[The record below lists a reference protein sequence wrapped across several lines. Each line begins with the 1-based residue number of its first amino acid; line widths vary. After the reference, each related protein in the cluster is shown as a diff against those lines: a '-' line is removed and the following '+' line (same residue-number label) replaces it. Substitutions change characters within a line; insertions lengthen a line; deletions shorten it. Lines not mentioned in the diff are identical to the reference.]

1 MKKYWEYAFLGWLAL
16 VPWGTVLIW
25 REAVIEYNKGLLFG
39 TEILFWVLFAW
50 GLAGQYITR
59 PRLNWYAYA
68 ALFFLVINSYVAH
81 DRWLGLQSARY
92 LLLAVA
98 VVWMLSKS
106 TTSIQA
112 VVRSF
117 ALGLVPAIGLGLVQF
132 FAQTTWSSQWFGLAQ
147 HLAWQPGTSVVVGD
161 FGRWLRAYG
170 PFPHPNIFGGY
181 MVLGLLMSALG
192 VKNGR
197 AEKYWLAMAGLT
209 SAGLVFSFSRSAW
222 LGFVVAVVVGWQWF
236 KDESL
241 RLWWAVVSLTL
252 VIGVG
257 SVWPLVVGRTQVV
270 GAYEQRSVSERVSG
284 WHEAVAVWRS
294 QPLVGVGLGNYTVAL
309 SAQFPG
315 LAPWAY
321 QPVHNIGLLALAE
334 LGVVGILLLAGVIWG
349 VRRHLRGLWWVAPIL
364 IIGLF
369 DHYFLT
375 LYPGWVLLGVWV
387 GIWTKFV
394 HR

>member
-1 MKKYWEYAFLGWLAL
+1 
-16 VPWGTVLIW
+16 
-25 REAVIEYNKGLLFG
+25 
-39 TEILFWVLFAW
+39 
-50 GLAGQYITR
+50 
-59 PRLNWYAYA
+59 
-68 ALFFLVINSYVAH
+68 
-81 DRWLGLQSARY
+81 
-92 LLLAVA
+92 
-98 VVWMLSKS
+98 
-106 TTSIQA
+106 
-112 VVRSF
+112 
-117 ALGLVPAIGLGLVQF
+117 
-132 FAQTTWSSQWFGLAQ
+132 
-147 HLAWQPGTSVVVGD
+147 
-161 FGRWLRAYG
+161 
-170 PFPHPNIFGGY
+170 
-181 MVLGLLMSALG
+181 MVLGLLISALG

-197 AEKYWLAMAGLT
+197 AEKYWLAMAGLAST
-209 SAGLVFSFSRSAW
+209 GLVFSFSRSAW
-222 LGFVVAVVVGWQWF
+222 LGFVVAVMVGWQWF

-252 VIGVG
+252 IIGVG

-270 GAYEQRSVSERVSG
+270 GAHEQRSVSERVSG

-321 QPVHNIGLLALAE
+321 QPVHNIGLLVLAE
-334 LGVVGILLLAGVIWG
+334 LGVVGILLLAGAIWG
-349 VRRHLRGLWWVAPIL
+349 ARRHLRGLWWLAPII

>member
-1 MKKYWEYAFLGWLAL
+1 MKKYLEYAFLGWLAL

-197 AEKYWLAMAGLT
+197 AEKYWLAMAGLA

-270 GAYEQRSVSERVSG
+270 GAYEQQSVSERVSG
-284 WHEAVAVWRS
+284 WYEAVAVWRS
-294 QPLVGVGLGNYTVAL
+294 RPLVGVGLGNYTVAL